1 MITRLSPYINK
12 KILPI
17 SKTYCLRYNHTN
29 SQNTNSQNTNSQY
42 TNSQYTNSQ
51 YTNSQYTNLS
61 DNELLEKYKNGKL
74 PFFNIEKELGD
85 FERAVR
91 IRRIIVEKRMGRSDA
106 LHSLPFQNY
115 DYHKIHNQ
123 CCENVIGYV
132 QVPVGVAG
140 PILVNG
146 KEHYLPMAT
155 TEGAL
160 VASTSRGAK
169 AIVESGGCVTEICRD
184 GMTRA
189 PVFACKSV
197 KEAYNIQKLCEDKFD
212 DIAAEFNSTSNYAR
226 LQSIKTNIVGKYIFL
241 RFKCTT
247 GDAMGMNMACKGT
260 DKSIEYILQHIP
272 ARLISL
278 SGNVCTDKK
287 PSAINWIEG
296 RGKSV
301 VCEAVIKKDVVEKIL
316 KTSVDAMIELN
327 YVKNMIGSSVAGS
340 IGGNNAHASNIVTAM
355 FIACGQDVAQNVES
369 SNCITTMEKDTHN
382 EEDLYVSVTLP
393 SLEVGTVG
401 GGTNLSSQSAC
412 LKLLGVLGADDGN
425 NANKLASIIASGVL
439 AGEISLIAALSS
451 GHLLSSHMKLNR
463 KQKENNSNV

>member
-1 MITRLSPYINK
+1 MPTGKIYNQSKIYRQFSSLSNYSSSSS
-12 KILPI
+12 
-17 SKTYCLRYNHTN
+17 SKNL
-29 SQNTNSQNTNSQY
+29 SV
-42 TNSQYTNSQ
+42 
-51 YTNSQYTNLS
+51 LS
-61 DNELLEKYKNGKL
+61 DNEVLEAYKNGKL
-74 PFFNIEKELGD
+74 SFFNIEKELGD
-85 FERAVR
+85 LERGVR
-91 IRRIIVEKRMGRSDA
+91 IRRMIVEKKMGRSGV
-106 LHSLPFQNY
+106 LNSLPFQNY
-115 DYHKIHNQ
+115 DYNKIHGQ

-132 QVPVGVAG
+132 QVPLGVAG
-140 PILVNG
+140 PIVVNG

-189 PVFACKSV
+189 PVFVCKSA
-197 KEAYNIQKLCEDKFD
+197 KEAYEIQTFCENKFHE
-212 DIAAEFNSTSNYAR
+212 IAAEFNITSNYAR
-226 LQSIKTNIVGKYIFL
+226 LQSIKINIVGKYIFL

-260 DKSIEYILQHIP
+260 DKAINFLIKHFPI
-272 ARLISL
+272 RLISL
-278 SGNVCTDKK
+278 SGNTCTDKK
-287 PSAINWIEG
+287 SSAMNWIEG

-301 VCEAVIKKDVVEKIL
+301 VCEAVIKKEVVEKVL
-316 KTSVDAMIELN
+316 KTTVDAMIELN

-369 SNCITTMEKDTHN
+369 SNCMTIMEKDTHN
-382 EEDLYVSVTLP
+382 PDDLYVSVTLP

-401 GGTNLSSQSAC
+401 GGTNLSSQSSC
-412 LKLLGVLGADDGN
+412 LKLLGVNGADDGN
-425 NANKLASIIASGVL
+425 NSSNLASIISSGVL

-451 GHLLSSHMKLNR
+451 GNLLSSHMKLNR
-463 KQKENNSNV
+463 KQKDNN